1 MISLNQ
7 FTDILA
13 DSLFSG
19 NVGVAGIVIFAMT
32 LAVVFMLLQR
42 NVFASLL
49 IAIPVAF
56 IFSLLGVLATD
67 MAVILIVI
75 CVLGLATVSKKA
87 LGD

>member
-1 MISLNQ
+1 MISLSE

-13 DSLFSG
+13 GSLFDG
-19 NVGVAGIVIFAMT
+19 DT
-32 LAVVFMLLQR
+32 
-42 NVFASLL
+42 FASLL

-56 IFSLLGVLATD
+56 VFSLMGVLSAD

-75 CVLGLATVSKKA
+75 CVLGLATVSKRA

>member
-1 MISLNQ
+1 MISLSE

-13 DSLFSG
+13 GSLFDG
-19 NVGVAGIVIFAMT
+19 DTNVAGIIIFTMV
-32 LAVVFMLLQR
+32 LATVFVLMR
-42 NVFASLL
+42 KNTFASLL
-49 IAIPVAF
+49 IAIPIAF
-56 IFSLLGVLATD
+56 VFSLMGVLSAD

>member
-1 MISLNQ
+1 MITLNQ

-13 DSLFSG
+13 DSLFGG
-19 NVGVAGIVIFAMT
+19 NVGVAGIIIFTFT
-32 LAVVFMLLQR
+32 LAIIFMLMKR
-42 NVFASLL
+42 NTFASLV

-56 IFSLLGVLATD
+56 VFTLLGVLATD

-75 CVLGLATVSKKA
+75 CVLGLATVSKKT